1 MRPITDINDL
11 HGILL
16 GIGKEFHRICTENDI
31 PYYMLGGTMLGAVRH
46 KGFIPWDDDMDFGV
60 PREHYERL
68 KQVLAKQLAPTYKV
82 LTIENS
88 DALCYDFIKV
98 SDERTVIKEMYKEN
112 AKDTFGVNIDIF
124 PLDRSLGKKSEI
136 KLVSAIKKVCAY
148 VCLSSKR
155 RPLPKKVIALTLKVL
170 LFWCD
175 KIVVRDFINKCL
187 LPNKGDYVSNIYGAW
202 GFKETVKEDVMGT
215 PRLYKFEDVEF
226 YGVAKPELYLKSL
239 YNDYMQLPP
248 ADKRHIHITGAFWKD

>member
-16 GIGKEFHRICTENDI
+16 GIGKEFHRICTENDT

-60 PREHYERL
+60 PREHYEKL

-88 DALCYDFIKV
+88 DALCFDFIKI
-98 SDERTVIKEMYKEN
+98 SDERTVMNEIFKEN
-112 AKDTFGVNIDIF
+112 AKDKFGVNIDIF
-124 PLDRSLGKKSEI
+124 PLDRSVNKKGVA
-136 KLVSAIKKVCAY
+136 KLVSVIKMVSQYVWLSTKQRPLHKKVVAF
-148 VCLSSKR
+148 
-155 RPLPKKVIALTLKVL
+155 TLKIL
-170 LFWCD
+170 LFWCN
-175 KIVVRDFINKCL
+175 KIVVRNFINKHL
-187 LPNKGDYVSNIYGAW
+187 LSDKGDYVSNIYGAW
-202 GFKETVKEDVMGT
+202 GDKETVKENIMGI
-215 PRLYKFEDVEF
+215 PRLYKFENVEF
-226 YGVAKPELYLKSL
+226 YGVAHPELYLKSL

-248 ADKRHIHITGAFWKD
+248 EDKRHIHITGAFWKD